1 MMLSF
6 VPPAAPVLSEVFCA
20 IQGEGSLA
28 GTPAVFLVSVDG
40 AARPVWSRAPRA
52 AWKVEWG
59 MSMGGLVAA
68 VRRSWYDYAVITGG
82 EPLRVEA
89 LPELA
94 AKLRE
99 FEHHVTVE
107 TSGGVFVEGF
117 PCDLM
122 SVNIRVG
129 DAAGKKK
136 KKAAEWP
143 AFDMDV
149 LRKIV
154 EHYPHQLKF
163 HCGAAEEWDEIK
175 RIAGESNVK
184 RSNVFLI
191 PTATK
196 AKELAAQMEWV
207 EELSRVQG
215 YRLAPRMSE

>member
-1 MMLSF
+1 MMSF
-6 VPPAAPVLSEVFCA
+6 VPPVAPVLSETFCA

-28 GTPAVFLVSVDG
+28 GVPAVFLVSVDG
-40 AARPVWSRAPRA
+40 AARPVWCRKPRG
-52 AWKVEWG
+52 AWKVDWG
-59 MSMGGLVAA
+59 VSLGGLVAE
-68 VRRSWYDYAVITGG
+68 VRRCWYDYAVITGG
-82 EPLRVEA
+82 EPLRVA
-89 LPELA
+89 GLADLA

-122 SVNIRVG
+122 SVNIRV
-129 DAAGKKK
+129 AATTGKKK
-136 KKAAEWP
+136 KKEELP
-143 AFDMDV
+143 SLDMGV

-154 EHYPHQLKF
+154 EQYPHQLKF
-163 HCGAAEEWDEIK
+163 HCGAAEEWDEIR
-175 RIAGESNVK
+175 RIVNESNTK

-196 AKELAAQMEWV
+196 AKELAAQLEWV

-215 YRLAPRMSE
+215 YRFSPRLP